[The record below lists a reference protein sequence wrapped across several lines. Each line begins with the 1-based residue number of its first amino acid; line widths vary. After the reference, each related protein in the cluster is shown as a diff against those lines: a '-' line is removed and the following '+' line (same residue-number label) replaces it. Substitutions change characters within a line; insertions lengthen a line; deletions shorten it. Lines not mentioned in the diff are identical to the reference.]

1 MTRLP
6 GRSTESQATSPATRA
21 LGRPETTPRL
31 VTTELRTTT
40 GAFKSLRKPNQPAQ
54 LESGATAVNS
64 NVRIPTSQ
72 TFTKR
77 NTIRLHFLLGEPGCV
92 SPGTR
97 LQGEHKSLLI
107 NEIRLS

>member
-40 GAFKSLRKPNQPAQ
+40 GAFKSLRRPNQPAQ
-54 LESGATAVNS
+54 LEAGAAAVNS
-64 NVRIPTSQ
+64 SARIPICQ

-77 NTIRLHFLLGEPGCV
+77 NMIGFFFGRANPVALAPGARL
-92 SPGTR
+92 
-97 LQGEHKSLLI
+97 
-107 NEIRLS
+107 